1 MSYITN
7 QNEYPYFSYNNS
19 VDKEFDITEINTSG
33 NYLFT
38 NSLESNVLNIFNPA
52 TGVFTANVKGLYY
65 FKTHLCCT
73 DNDNSLEFTVIS
85 WGYTITKG
93 QTSTTRYIDDSPEY
107 FSRLMTD
114 NTDQGKGEY
123 NTSFATII
131 MLNVDDT
138 VKVSAELR
146 YNSNTGKEQTY
157 LMNSCY
163 FTGYL
168 ISGFS

>member
-7 QNEYPYFSYNNS
+7 QSKYPYFSYNNS
-19 VDKEFDITEINTSG
+19 ADVGLNMTEINTAE

-38 NSLESNVLNIFNPA
+38 NSLESNGLNIFNPS
-52 TGVFTANVKGLYY
+52 TGIFTANVKGLYY

-73 DNDNSLEFTVIS
+73 DNDDNSDFTVIS

-93 QTSTTRYIDDSPEY
+93 QTTTTRYINDSPEF
-107 FSRLMTD
+107 FSRLMNGNID
-114 NTDQGKGEY
+114 EGKGEY

-131 MLNVDDT
+131 MLNVGDT
-138 VKVSAELR
+138 VKVSAVL
-146 YNSNTGKEQTY
+146 YNLNGGNKQTY
-157 LMNSCY
+157 LDGKCY